1 MKSGGFQFGGPD
13 DRGRFAFPPIP
24 DRWKGLVDAEV
35 RLRSRGKELGA
46 LPRVLFDGKKQ
57 IVMKDGRALFRPSK
71 DTVLMH
77 LGHPLVRH
85 ALLHLS
91 RARFP
96 GTDEARSASRWIVR
110 RGHLPAGVDA
120 VLLVTVEELAV
131 NDLRETFHQWTRTLR
146 FPVVDGRLGALLD
159 HLPASQ
165 LGETVQASADDV
177 RRAQELWPDIV
188 EDVEKALSDVS
199 KRLTAAVR
207 DRLGQQLDEQTK
219 AQRVLFKERQ
229 DEIGKQL
236 RREIKD
242 LEKEIKAL
250 TDARQEDLFSD
261 TNEFA
266 EFDKAMKDLEA
277 ERQRRNNHHEDMKS
291 FLADEER
298 RVLNELLPRR
308 FTLRGDVQVFP
319 VTVEIRFPAGG
330 RL

>member
-1 MKSGGFQFGGPD
+1 MK
-13 DRGRFAFPPIP
+13 A
-24 DRWKGLVDAEV
+24 
-35 RLRSRGKELGA
+35 
-46 LPRVLFDGKKQ
+46 
-57 IVMKDGRALFRPSK
+57 GRALFRPSK

-120 VLLVTVEELAV
+120 LVLVTVEELAV

-146 FPVVDGRLGALLD
+146 FPIAGGRLGALLD

-165 LGETVQASADDV
+165 LGDAVPAFADDA
-177 RRAQELWPDIV
+177 RRAQDLWPDLV
-188 EDVEKALSDVS
+188 EDVEEALSVVS
-199 KRLTAAVR
+199 KRLTADVR
-207 DRLGQQLDEQTK
+207 ERLRQQLDEETK

-236 RREIKD
+236 RRDIKE
-242 LEKEIKAL
+242 LEKEIKSL
-250 TDARQEDLFSD
+250 TEVHQDDLFSGTD
-261 TNEFA
+261 EFA
-266 EFDKAMKDLEA
+266 EFDRAMKDLEA
-277 ERQRRNNHHEDMKS
+277 ERQRRNVHHEDMKS
-291 FLADEER
+291 FLADEEL

-308 FTLRGDVQVFP
+308 YALRGDVQVFP

-330 RL
+330 RP